1 VEIKYTTDGSNP
13 ENNGGIYEEP
23 FAIPEG
29 TKFVQAIAV
38 HEELGVLSE
47 PITIPITDQH
57 IEVIK
62 DQPLTLTK
70 YLESSTTSETYE
82 TLEKLA
88 KHKADISGVN
98 FDIYEQSSSMDQHW
112 VSLSFD
118 SYSYHKVEDILKQIN
133 QLRDTFFKEKAID
146 LTLNIQKCL
155 FETGQHFEDW
165 IADNKLS
172 LETFKND
179 ISQ

>member
-1 VEIKYTTDGSNP
+1 ELSLSFLCIDSTGQHPTGELTYWQNKVSLSHGNYDKDGKSFIQLEASSPKVEIKYTTDGSNP

-82 TLEKLA
+82 RLEKLA
-88 KHKADISGVN
+88 
-98 FDIYEQSSSMDQHW
+98 
-112 VSLSFD
+112 
-118 SYSYHKVEDILKQIN
+118 
-133 QLRDTFFKEKAID
+133 
-146 LTLNIQKCL
+146 
-155 FETGQHFEDW
+155 
-165 IADNKLS
+165 
-172 LETFKND
+172 
-179 ISQ
+179 